1 MNDLIRVADRLV
13 GLETLPTVNARELHA
28 FLGVGKDFSNWI
40 KDRIE
45 QYGFVSEVDFV
56 TFIPARQNGRAEGN
70 RGVRIEY
77 AVSLDMAKEL
87 AMVERTE
94 KGKQARQYFIEC
106 ERRLRS
112 GPASI
117 SPTAIAQA
125 IATAIVPAMQATLAT
140 AMEAT
145 VGSAVKAALA
155 EHREQRAGA
164 SFIPPWAARQ
174 AKSAITALAK
184 ARTRWS
190 LDKKAYR
197 RERGA
202 VELELRARFAFGPG
216 AGKAWAMF
224 PLDRWPELNARLEEM
239 RRETERLQ
247 KPAQLVLSPQPPEP
261 QPLARA

>member
-1 MNDLIRVADRLV
+1 MNDLIHVSDRIV

-28 FLGVGKDFSNWI
+28 FLGVGKHFGSWI
-40 KDRIE
+40 SDRIE
-45 QYGFVSEVDFV
+45 QYGFARGVDFEV
-56 TFIPARQNGRAEGN
+56 FPGIGNNPSGGRPAL
-70 RGVRIEY
+70 EY

-106 ERRLRS
+106 ERRLRA
-112 GPASI
+112 GPAAI

-155 EHREQRAGA
+155 EHRQQRAES

-174 AKSAITALAK
+174 TKSTITALAK
-184 ARTRWS
+184 ARTRGS

-202 VELELRARFAFGPG
+202 VELELRARFSFGPG

-247 KPAQLVLSPQPPEP
+247 RPAQLVLAPQSSES
-261 QPLARA
+261 QPLAQS